1 MDIRSVMTPNPAC
14 CSPDTSLQ
22 DVAQM
27 MMNNDCGQ
35 IPVVD
40 QNRQPL
46 GGDHRPGHRGTCRRS
61 GDGSLER
68 HRRRSDDAYMRKGIG
83 AVRIL
88 GFRLGFLALGK
99 PA

>member
-35 IPVVD
+35 IPVAD

-46 GGDHRPGHRGTCRRS
+46 GVITDR
-61 GDGSLER
+61 D
-68 HRRRSDDAYMRKGIG
+68 I
-83 AVRIL
+83 AVRAVAQGMDPSSATVGDL
-88 GFRLGFLALGK
+88 TTHTCARA
-99 PA
+99 